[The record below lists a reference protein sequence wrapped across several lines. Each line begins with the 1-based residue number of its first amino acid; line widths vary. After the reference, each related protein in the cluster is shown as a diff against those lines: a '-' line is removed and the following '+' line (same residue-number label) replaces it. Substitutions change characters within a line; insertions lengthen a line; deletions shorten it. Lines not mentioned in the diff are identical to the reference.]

1 MLRVFIL
8 LTSSE
13 MRFCIIFHLMLP
25 VCFFFF
31 FWLFGRKWI
40 CWWLSQAA
48 YKKNNSFCQYTNS
61 IGDIYL
67 NSSSKSPWV
76 HSKQSTG
83 ELLLK
88 VWIIKKKNNTLQS
101 IILKAIFHTF
111 KRKIQKICKSFLP
124 SMLIWPPLL
133 GLENWSSFTV
143 WHIHWD
149 LQYLLPSDP
158 HSGFFSVLFLPC
170 NCSVLN
176 SWPTFSHQ
184 SYPQQRWTE
193 PWLWTQ
199 KWWACQIP
207 HLRSG

>member
-8 LTSSE
+8 LTTSE

-25 VCFFFF
+25 VWFFFF

-61 IGDIYL
+61 IGDLYL

-111 KRKIQKICKSFLP
+111 KRKIQKTCKSFLP

-158 HSGFFSVLFLPC
+158 HSGFFSALFLPVRGKRGRTLVMRKK
-170 NCSVLN
+170 NKRLKN
-176 SWPTFSHQ
+176 LP
-184 SYPQQRWTE
+184 
-193 PWLWTQ
+193 
-199 KWWACQIP
+199 
-207 HLRSG
+207 